1 MEHSENGSR
10 RGPIPEKL
18 FLLREFLR
26 DYRIA
31 SVKSTSAYL
40 VRRICNRIDFSRP
53 RVVVE
58 YGPGTGPFTRMLLER
73 LPPGSRLIL
82 IERNPDFVRLL
93 RKLRDPRAAVFWDSA
108 ENVRAVLREAGVE
121 RADYVLSGIPFSLYR
136 EADKR
141 AILRDTRAVLDEHGA
156 FIVYQ
161 SSGHLKRYLDEVFRR
176 VSLTVEPFHIPPLFV
191 MEARALPKD
200 GTNGRSNGN
209 GASLSSGKSEGTR
222 AAWKE

>member
-10 RGPIPEKL
+10 RNSFPEKL

-58 YGPGTGPFTRMLLER
+58 YGPGTGPFTRMLLEK
-73 LPPGSRLIL
+73 LAPGSRLIL

-93 RKLRDPRAAVFWDSA
+93 RRLRDPRASVFWDSA
-108 ENVRAVLREAGVE
+108 ENVREVLREAGVE
-121 RADYVLSGIPFSLYR
+121 RADYVLSGIPFSLHS
-136 EADKR
+136 EKDKR
-141 AILRDTRAVLDEHGA
+141 AILRDTRAVLDAHGA
-156 FIVYQ
+156 FIAYQ
-161 SSGHLKRYLDEVFRR
+161 SSGHLKRYLDEIFPR

-191 MEARALPKD
+191 MEARPRPP
-200 GTNGRSNGN
+200 GVTNGRPNGN
-209 GASLSSGKSEGTR
+209 GTAFSSGKSEGNP

>member
-26 DYRIA
+26 DPRIA

-108 ENVRAVLREAGVE
+108 ENVRAVLREASVE
-121 RADYVLSGIPFSLYR
+121 RADYVLSGIPFSLYA

-161 SSGHLKRYLDEVFRR
+161 SSGHLKRYLDEVFHR

-191 MEARALPKD
+191 MEARTLPKD